1 MLRSEIN
8 HIMREADA
16 FIGSFGFLL
25 PPFAYWSPDDFR
37 RRRREAD
44 AIVEGRLGWD
54 ITDYGLGEFDRTGV
68 FLFTV
73 RNGNLADLGRGRGML
88 YAEKIM
94 ISRRDQVCPMHRHNL
109 KAEDIIN
116 RGGGKLVIELFM
128 SDDDGR
134 IDPKAEVEVA
144 SDGIRKRLPA
154 GGRLA
159 LSPGESITL
168 LPGVWHAFWGE
179 ERDVLVGEVSTVN
192 DDLTDNVFRDAIG
205 RFPDIEEDEP
215 PLHLLVGDY
224 DRLLP

>member
-37 RRRREAD
+37 RRRKEAD

-54 ITDYGLGEFDRTGV
+54 ITDYGLGEFERTGV

-128 SDDDGR
+128 SDGDGR
-134 IDPKAEVEVA
+134 IDPKAEVTVA
-144 SDGIRKRLPA
+144 SDGLQKRLPA

-192 DDLTDNVFRDAIG
+192 DDLSDNVFRDAIG
-205 RFPDIEEDEP
+205 RFPDIDEDEP

-224 DRLLP
+224 DRLLS

>member
-8 HIMREADA
+8 LIMREADA

-54 ITDYGLGEFDRTGV
+54 ITDYGLGAFDRTGV

-134 IDPKAEVEVA
+134 IDPEAEVEVA

-154 GGRLA
+154 GGRLT

-205 RFPDIEEDEP
+205 RFPEIEEDEP

>member
-8 HIMREADA
+8 GIMRDADA

-25 PPFAYWSPDDFR
+25 PPFAYWSPGDFR
-37 RRRREAD
+37 NRRREASD
-44 AIVEGRLGWD
+44 IVEGRLGWD
-54 ITDYGLGEFDRTGV
+54 ITDYGLGQFARTGV

-73 RNGNLADLGRGRGML
+73 RNGRLADLKEGRGML

-94 ISRRDQVCPMHRHNL
+94 ISRRDQICPMHRHNL

-128 SDDDGR
+128 SDGGGR
-134 IDPKAEVEVA
+134 IDPEAQVEVP

-159 LSPGESITL
+159 LSPGESVTL

-179 ERDVLVGEVSTVN
+179 EGDVLVGEVSTVN

-205 RFPDIEEDEP
+205 RFPDVEEDEP
-215 PLHLLVGDY
+215 PLHLLVSDY
-224 DRLLP
+224 DRLLA

>member
-8 HIMREADA
+8 RIMRDADA

-25 PPFAYWSPDDFR
+25 PPFAYWSPGDFR
-37 RRRREAD
+37 NRRREASD
-44 AIVEGRLGWD
+44 IVEGRLGWD
-54 ITDYGLGEFDRTGV
+54 ITDYGLGQFARTGV

-73 RNGNLADLGRGRGML
+73 RNGRLADLQEGRGML

-94 ISRRDQVCPMHRHNL
+94 ILRQDQVCPMHRHNL

-128 SDDDGR
+128 PDGEGR
-134 IDPKAEVEVA
+134 IDPKAPVEVP
-144 SDGIRKRLPA
+144 SDGIRKRLRA

-159 LSPGESITL
+159 LSPGESVTL

-179 ERDVLVGEVSTVN
+179 QGDVLVGEVSTVN

-205 RFPDIEEDEP
+205 RFPDVEEDEP

-224 DRLLP
+224 DRLLS